1 MSPEIEEMPE
11 IKIAKAEK
19 EDIKDIV
26 NIWTETIDWHSQF
39 DEDFTLDKEGK
50 TNFSFMVSKALYEPS
65 QVVYVAKSEDKVIG
79 FLFGY
84 TKKHSGFF
92 KKRVIAHI
100 SDIAVDED
108 FRRLGVGSKLM
119 EKFEKDFARE
129 NQADELTLYVHLL
142 NEPGVQFYEKLGYS
156 VKLLSMRKKLKY

>member
-1 MSPEIEEMPE
+1 MNSVKEDLPDIH
-11 IKIAKAEK
+11 ISKAEK
-19 EDIKDIV
+19 GDIKDIV
-26 NIWTETIDWHSQF
+26 QIWVKTIEWHANF
-39 DEDFTLDKEGK
+39 DEDFTLDKDGK

-65 QVVYVAKSEDKVIG
+65 QIVYVARSDDKIIG

-108 FRRLGVGSKLM
+108 FRRLGIGSKLM

-129 NQADELTLYVHLL
+129 NQADELSLYVHLL
-142 NEPGVQFYEKLGYS
+142 NEPGVEFYEKLGYS
-156 VKLLSMRKKLKY
+156 VKLLSMRKKLEY